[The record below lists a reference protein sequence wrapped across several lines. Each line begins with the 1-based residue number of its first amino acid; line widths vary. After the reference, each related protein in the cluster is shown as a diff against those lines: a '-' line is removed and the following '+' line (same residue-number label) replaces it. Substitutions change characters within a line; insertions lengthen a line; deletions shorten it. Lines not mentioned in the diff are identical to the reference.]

1 MTVLFGVDI
10 PAVIHSATQGQLIG
24 GTIKRKTKN
33 GIRNFVFEGAP
44 GDIDEALNVQAVSTR
59 TKSTII
65 IIANSIVP
73 TTTPQNQDVLEFNSE
88 SYNVLSIETDS
99 AEATYTCHVSKR

>member
-10 PAVIHSATQGQLIG
+10 PAVIYSATQGQLIA
-24 GTIKRKTKN
+24 GTLVRKTKK

-44 GDIDEALNVQAVSTR
+44 GDIDEALNVQAVSSV
-59 TKSTII
+59 TKSSIV

-73 TTTPQNQDVLEFNSE
+73 PTVPENQDLIEFNGE
-88 SYNVLSIETDS
+88 SYKVLSIETDS
-99 AEATYTCHVSKR
+99 AEATYTCHVSQR